1 MAKVLITGNMSTCIG
16 CFSCMLVCAGIN
28 KQDHAI
34 GKSAIKIRTYGGLS
48 GRFVE
53 TVCHACR
60 EPACSEVCP
69 SNALVLRKGGGVLL
83 KKEQCIGCRR
93 CQSACMVRAVDF
105 DEDLNI
111 PIICHHCGICASYCP
126 HGCLSVEEVPDTIK
140 GANTEVPK

>member
-16 CFSCMLVCAGIN
+16 CFSCMLVCAGVN
-28 KQDHAI
+28 KQDHSI
-34 GKSAIKIRTYGGLS
+34 GKSAIKVRTYGGLS

-69 SNALVLRKGGGVLL
+69 SNALALRKGGGVLL

-105 DEDLNI
+105 DEDLKL
-111 PIICHHCGICASYCP
+111 PIICHHCGICADYCP

-140 GANTEVPK
+140 GANTEVPV